1 MAEDTSRLPHKL
13 SLEER
18 KKLTLTGATEVVR
31 FDEETA
37 QLNTSQGSVIVQG
50 EGLKLKTLS
59 LEGGTVAITGK
70 IYGIFYEEPRAKRGL
85 GRIFG

>member
-1 MAEDTSRLPHKL
+1 MAEERSGLPHKL

-31 FDEETA
+31 FDEEVA

-59 LEGGTVAITGK
+59 LEGGTVSITGK
-70 IYGIFYEEPRAKRGL
+70 IYGVFYEDPRSKRGL